1 MIQTF
6 AIAVKNLPPITADF
20 AGDTLISLKLN
31 QKTTN
36 SVDIPPHVRKLERQL
51 AEYAARKRKIFEI
64 DFELRG
70 TEFQKAVWRKLLEV
84 KYGETV
90 SYSGLAAAVGG
101 AQKARAVGGA
111 VNKNPIA
118 IIVPCHRVV
127 GKNGG
132 LTGFACGLEIKKRLL
147 SIEGISIQRGNK
159 ILPPAHFGKK

>member
-1 MIQTF
+1 MLKTF
-6 AIAVKNLPPITADF
+6 ALTVKNLPPLAATFDGSA
-20 AGDTLISLKLN
+20 LISLKLN

-51 AEYAARKRKIFEI
+51 AEYAVRKRKIFEI
-64 DFELRG
+64 GFELRG

-132 LTGFACGLEIKKRLL
+132 LTGFACGLDIKKRLL
-147 SIEGISIQRGNK
+147 SIEGIRTECGNK
-159 ILPPAHFGKK
+159 ILPSPAL